1 MKFVSRVAALLLGLF
16 ALTGQAQNLSIATR
30 RTGGVYY
37 PLGGGMAAVLSKYVQ
52 GMQATAEVT
61 GGSVA
66 NLQLIG
72 TGKPYVGMTMADA
85 TLDAYKGQ
93 DKRSEEPRGG

>member
-1 MKFVSRVAALLLGLF
+1 MNFIVRALALILLPFAA
-16 ALTGQAQNLSIATR
+16 QAQNLSIATGG
-30 RTGGVYY
+30 TGGVYY

-52 GMQATAEVT
+52 GMSATAEVT

-72 TGKPYVGMTMADA
+72 TGKPYLAMTMVDA
-85 TLDAYKGQ
+85 CLDA
-93 DKRSEEPRGG
+93 